1 MNKPFETY
9 PGGKNSSGVYQ
20 TIINKITPHDLY
32 IELFLGNGSIM
43 AKLAPSTYQIGIDI
57 DLSVINEW
65 LKVNLE
71 VDLSRFLLNANAID
85 FIESFL
91 PTASILKNLG
101 VRIFI
106 FCDPPYLM
114 ETRKKQDDIYTYEM
128 TERDHIRFLAA
139 ISRLM
144 PFANIL
150 ISHYSC
156 NLYNDVLVNWYK
168 QDFSNNTRAGRVT
181 DRLYW
186 NYEVKELHDYSFL
199 GENYRERE
207 KIKGMLTNTVSKI
220 ERMPDLQRAAFINTL
235 KSLNLF

>member
-32 IELFLGNGSIM
+32 IELFLGNGAIM
-43 AKLAPSTYQIGIDI
+43 AKLEPSTYQIGIDI
-57 DLSVINEW
+57 DLKVINSW
-65 LKVNLE
+65 LGVNSF
-71 VDLSRFLLNANAID
+71 DLSRYFLNTNSID

-91 PTASILKNLG
+91 PTANILKKMG

-114 ETRKKQDDIYTYEM
+114 ETRKQQKDLYNYEL
-128 TERDHIRFLAA
+128 TEQDHIRLLAA
-139 ISRLM
+139 ICRLQ

-156 NLYNDVLVNWYK
+156 NLYNNVLDNWHK

-186 NYEVKELHDYSFL
+186 NYKIKELHDYSFI

-207 KIKGMLTNTVSKI
+207 KIKGMLNNTVSKI
-220 ERMPDLQRAAFINTL
+220 ERMPDLQRRAFIE
-235 KSLNLF
+235 SLNQKNLL